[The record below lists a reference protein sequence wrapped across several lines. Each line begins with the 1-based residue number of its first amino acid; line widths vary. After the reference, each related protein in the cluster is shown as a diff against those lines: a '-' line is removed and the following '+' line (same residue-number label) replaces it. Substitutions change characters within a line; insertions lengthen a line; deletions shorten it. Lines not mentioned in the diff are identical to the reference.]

1 MTQVRKAVIPA
12 AGFGTRFL
20 PATKALPKEML
31 PIVDTPTLQY
41 VVEEAVSSGVREIL
55 IILGK
60 NKKCIEDHF
69 DIAVELEQLL
79 IKTGKL
85 DHLQQIR
92 DIANMA
98 HVHYIRQKEMNGS
111 ANAVLE
117 AEAFIG
123 GEPFAVLFG
132 DDLMYTKD
140 VRDGRPALK
149 QLIDAYETTGC
160 TILGCQTVKRE
171 DADKYGMIDP
181 GAVKGR
187 YTRIN
192 GIVEKPEPDKA
203 PSLLASMGR
212 FVFTPEIFDIIKTLK
227 PHDNGET
234 YLTDAIEIIAKTSG
248 AYAYDM
254 EGERYDVGDKFGFVR
269 ATIEYALRDKTI
281 SPKLK
286 PYLKEMAGKL

>member
-1 MTQVRKAVIPA
+1 MSKVRKAVIPA

-41 VVEEAVSSGVREIL
+41 VVEEAVASGVKEIL

-79 IKTGKL
+79 VKTHKY
-85 DHLQQIR
+85 DYLQQIR

-132 DDLMYTKD
+132 DDLMYTKE
-140 VRDGRPALK
+140 VPDGRPALK

-212 FVFTPEIFDIIKTLK
+212 FVFTPEIFDMIKTLK
-227 PHDNGET
+227 PHENGET
-234 YLTDAIEIIAKTSG
+234 YLTDAIELVAKTSG

-281 SPKLK
+281 SPKLA
-286 PYLKEMAGKL
+286 PFIKEMAKKL